1 MRLRLPLHLLAVAV
15 AVLAAAAC
23 VHRPAGEN
31 EDIARP
37 KADRTIY
44 VENHSDNVLRVFA
57 LNGALSTWIGN
68 VGAMRSRDI
77 PLPDPLPGGSNLL
90 QIRVQSTAGGTFE
103 TPKVV
108 LPSQSSL
115 RLDVWSDI
123 QSTTWEVKQRT

>member
-1 MRLRLPLHLLAVAV
+1 MRLQLHLYLLAVA
-15 AVLAAAAC
+15 ALAAAGC
-23 VHRPAGEN
+23 VHRAAGEN
-31 EDIARP
+31 EDIAP
-37 KADRTIY
+37 QQADRTVY
-44 VENHSDNVLRVFA
+44 VENHSDSVLRVFA
-57 LNGALSTWIGN
+57 LNGAVSTWIGN

-108 LPSQSSL
+108 LPSQSSM